1 MDLHEKIRTL
11 PPRPGVYLY
20 KNADGEVIYVGKA
33 KNLRSRV
40 RSYLL
45 EASQA
50 NAKTGSLMR
59 DAVDVDY
66 ILVDNEHEALALE
79 NNLIKQRKP
88 RFNILLRDD
97 KTYPYVKLTLGDRWP
112 KVFVTRRLRRDGSV
126 YYGPYFPGN
135 LAYRVV
141 DLIHRS
147 FLLPSCKVDLS
158 RYHARPCL
166 QYYIGRCLG
175 PCVEN
180 LTTPE
185 AYSEAV
191 RDAQLFLEGRTADLN
206 KSLQQRM
213 AAAAANEQ
221 YELAAKY
228 RDLLVTIDQLSEKQ
242 RIASVEDDDAD
253 VFGYHCENG
262 MIAVN
267 LFHLR
272 GGKIVDRREFFWED
286 LAEVITDPDES
297 FDDSSEEHALHGV
310 ASTSKVL
317 YQGTTSVVPKRPQN
331 EGGALAPASAGFE
344 AGAFFSALLKQLY
357 IDQPWVPRTI
367 YVPVDFADRATLASL
382 LADHTKHRVEIAVP
396 QRGEKRSLVD
406 LAAQNAKQS
415 YDQRFRV
422 LAPSRKA
429 IQEALQDALMLEDL
443 PRTIECFDIS
453 HIQGAETVASMV
465 VWEDGEMKKSAYR
478 KFKIK
483 TVEGVDDF
491 ASMREVITRRYRAL
505 VRDSD
510 ADAPDPSDQRT
521 TQRVPHIWP
530 VLPDVGMKNPDQEPL
545 DQGTTQRV
553 PHIWPVLP
561 DLGMKSPDQEPVDQG
576 TTSSDQGANEPLDH
590 GTTSHLPE
598 KPKLAGPGLDFETRD
613 SREAR
618 RLPPTS
624 HEPYQGTTSQLAE
637 KPNLAGPGLDFETR
651 DSREARHLPPTS
663 HEPYQGTTSHLPEK
677 PNLAGPG
684 LDFETRD
691 SREARRLLPTSHEP
705 CQGTT
710 SVVPNEPKKKGAL
723 APEESSAEEP
733 VSEEAVLKGH
743 GFSRAINLANKKEAL
758 APEERGSNRRP
769 LPSLILIDG
778 GIGQLHAAAAALE
791 SLGITT
797 QPLASIAKREEVI
810 YLYGQ
815 EDEPVVLDRRSPVL
829 HLIQRIRDESH
840 RFAIT
845 YHRKRR
851 EMRDRD
857 SELLAIP
864 GVGARTRQRLLEHFG
879 SLRSIAAANLDSL
892 AAVHASEAPPSPPKP
907 PSKSTSHFHMQ
918 ARSAAGWPIP
928 SRS

>member
-1 MDLHEKIRTL
+1 MDLHDKIRTL
-11 PPRPGVYLY
+11 PTRPGVYLY

-33 KNLRSRV
+33 RNLRSRV

-45 EASQA
+45 EAAQA

-147 FLLPSCKVDLS
+147 FLLPSCKIDLS
-158 RYHARPCL
+158 RYHSRPCL

-175 PCVEN
+175 PCVQD
-180 LTTPE
+180 LTTPD
-185 AYSEAV
+185 AYAEAV
-191 RDAQLFLEGRTADLN
+191 RDAQMFLEGRTSDLN
-206 KSLQQRM
+206 KSLRERM
-213 AAAAANEQ
+213 AAAAAAEQ

-253 VFGYHCENG
+253 VFGFHCENG
-262 MIAVN
+262 MVAVN
-267 LFHLR
+267 LFHMR

-286 LAEVITDPDES
+286 LPDFVVDLPES
-297 FDDSSEEHALHGV
+297 ESAPEAVEQPV
-310 ASTSKVL
+310 ATFK
-317 YQGTTSVVPKRPQN
+317 P
-331 EGGALAPASAGFE
+331 
-344 AGAFFSALLKQLY
+344 GAFFSALLKQIY
-357 IDQPWVPRTI
+357 IDQPYVPTNI
-367 YVPVDFADRATLASL
+367 YVPVDFSDRPTLAGL
-382 LADHTKHRVEIAVP
+382 LAEHTKHRVEIAVP
-396 QRGEKRSLVD
+396 QRGDKRSLVD
-406 LAAQNAKQS
+406 LAGQNAKQS

-491 ASMREVITRRYRAL
+491 ASMREVVTRRYKRI
-505 VRDSD
+505 V
-510 ADAPDPSDQRT
+510 
-521 TQRVPHIWP
+521 
-530 VLPDVGMKNPDQEPL
+530 E
-545 DQGTTQRV
+545 
-553 PHIWPVLP
+553 
-561 DLGMKSPDQEPVDQG
+561 
-576 TTSSDQGANEPLDH
+576 
-590 GTTSHLPE
+590 E
-598 KPKLAGPGLDFETRD
+598 KQKM
-613 SREAR
+613 
-618 RLPPTS
+618 
-624 HEPYQGTTSQLAE
+624 
-637 KPNLAGPGLDFETR
+637 
-651 DSREARHLPPTS
+651 
-663 HEPYQGTTSHLPEK
+663 
-677 PNLAGPG
+677 
-684 LDFETRD
+684 
-691 SREARRLLPTSHEP
+691 
-705 CQGTT
+705 
-710 SVVPNEPKKKGAL
+710 
-723 APEESSAEEP
+723 
-733 VSEEAVLKGH
+733 
-743 GFSRAINLANKKEAL
+743 
-758 APEERGSNRRP
+758 
-769 LPSLILIDG
+769 PSLILIDG
-778 GIGQLHAAAAALE
+778 GLGQLHAAAEALE

-797 QPLASIAKREEVI
+797 QPLASIAKREEII

-815 EDEPVVLDRRSPVL
+815 EDEPVVLERRSPVL
-829 HLIQRIRDESH
+829 HLVQRIRDESH
-840 RFAIT
+840 RFAIA

-857 SELLAIP
+857 SELLTIP

-879 SLRSIAAANLDSL
+879 SLRSIAGANLESL
-892 AAVHASEAPPSPPKP
+892 AAVVPPKTAEEIHAHFHPSEATANPLPVLND
-907 PSKSTSHFHMQ
+907 
-918 ARSAAGWPIP
+918 
-928 SRS
+928 SR